1 MLLHTGDRFQ
11 TGRGIGSLFSGL
23 FRTLKPLVSMGLSA
37 GKKILT
43 SDLARKV
50 GSTAL
55 DIGKDTLKN
64 VAADIIEG
72 KEAKDSLNK
81 GLETAK
87 ATIASQICGSG
98 RKRRRIKRNCRKPVV
113 YKRSK
118 YNLLEEEEEEDDEDE
133 D

>member
-1 MLLHTGDRFQ
+1 M
-11 TGRGIGSLFSGL
+11 GI
-23 FRTLKPLVSMGLSA
+23 SA

-64 VAADIIEG
+64 VAADLIEG

-81 GLETAK
+81 GLESAK
-87 ATIASQICGSG
+87 ATIASQIRGSG
-98 RKRRRIKRNCRKPVV
+98 RKRRRRTCQKPIT

-118 YNLLEEEEEEDDEDE
+118 FNLLEEQEEDE
-133 D
+133 DD